1 MSITEE
7 IYRNYP
13 IKDWYELL
21 RRKEEKS
28 YYSDLPFDRLI
39 KDLKW
44 EIDELFQWIQ
54 KHDLDNIKE
63 ELADVLLNTQQVI
76 QALVKRWLITSDDFK
91 QTGKAEKEKIYQ
103 RQPYLV
109 DWTKL
114 SSRAEETALFKKLK
128 EKKKPNPQLKILF
141 DND

>member
-7 IYRNYP
+7 IYRSYP

-28 YYSDLPFDRLI
+28 YYSDLPFERLI

-54 KHDLDNIKE
+54 KQDLENIKE

-76 QALVKRWLITSDDFK
+76 QALFKRWLITAEDLK
-91 QTGKAEKEKIYQ
+91 GTWKAEKAKIYH
-103 RQPYLV
+103 RTPFIRS
-109 DWTKL
+109 WEKPN
-114 SSRAEETALFKKLK
+114 SWEEETELFRKLK
-128 EKKKPNPQLKILF
+128 ELRKNERNQ
-141 DND
+141 NNW